1 LQRRQPDMD
10 TLERGAIEREKMD
23 AAGARAS
30 GVDADVEKNAVDPIV
45 DSPTKR
51 TSSSSLSTDTFD

>member
-1 LQRRQPDMD
+1 MD
-10 TLERGAIEREKMD
+10 TLEHGAIEREKME
-23 AAGARAS
+23 AAGPRAS
-30 GVDADVEKNAVDPIV
+30 GGDADVEKNAVDPIV